1 MKKNKES
8 LKKKKT
14 INFNP
19 ETFIKKYL
27 SNIINGLLITIV
39 GGVIVGLIIYL
50 LTNKQEDLHENSSK
64 LNCTLVINNIKGDSV
79 YYSLKIKNIGKSMA
93 RKIRYRVVLDD
104 YQYGQSEQI
113 SQNLSVDESL
123 NLFPMPIVN
132 PFFLKED
139 IFSLNIFLYYESFSE
154 DDSIEHKNKFT
165 FFVPKEQLFEGEYN
179 PVNSI
184 DSFEKIFTESQ
195 LDSLALVTK
204 LKQNDGS
211 ISYAFYET
219 PDNQLNY
226 FFRFDS
232 TALLYNPQNREM
244 IFQKLFN
251 DGNVLTIKK
260 VVVKRDKNYHIVIL
274 NWINNKYSMY
284 VNGDSSKDYHWQKTD
299 KIEKR

>member
-8 LKKKKT
+8 LKKKKI
-14 INFNP
+14 INPKP
-19 ETFIKKYL
+19 ESFIKKHF
-27 SNIINGLLITIV
+27 SNIVSGLLITV
-39 GGVIVGLIIYL
+39 LGGLIIYW

-64 LNCTLVINNIKGDSV
+64 LNCTLVVNNIKGDSV
-79 YYSLKIKNIGKSMA
+79 NYSLKIKNIGKSMA

-123 NLFPMPIVN
+123 NLFPIPIVN
-132 PFFLKED
+132 PYFLKED

-219 PDNQLNY
+219 SDNQLNY

-274 NWINNKYSMY
+274 NWINNKYSLY

-299 KIEKR
+299 QIEKR